1 MILQQK
7 PMFKRAYKKL
17 TPNQQARVKEEVRR
31 IVADPTLGVEKKQDL
46 KGIFVHKFKIST
58 QQYLLAYMFDPE
70 TLTLVFIGV
79 HENYYRNLKNY
90 LN

>member
-17 TPNQQARVKEEVRR
+17 TPKQQERVKEEIKR
-31 IVADPTLGVEKKQDL
+31 IIAEPTIGVEKKQDL
-46 KGIFVHKFKIST
+46 KVIFVHKFKIST
-58 QQYLLAYMFDPE
+58 QQYLLAYMFDPI
-70 TLTLVFIGV
+70 TLTLVFVGV

>member
-1 MILQQK
+1 MLLLQK

-17 TPNQQARVKEEVRR
+17 TPKQQARVKEEIRL
-31 IVADPTLGVEKKQDL
+31 IIAEPTIGVEKKQDL
-46 KGIFVHKFKIST
+46 KGVFVHKFKIST

>member
-1 MILQQK
+1 MQLLQK

-17 TPNQQARVKEEVRR
+17 TPKQQARVKEE
-31 IVADPTLGVEKKQDL
+31 IKLIIAEPTIGVEKKQDL

-70 TLTLVFIGV
+70 TLTLIFVGV

>member
-1 MILQQK
+1 MQLLQK

-17 TPNQQARVKEEVRR
+17 TPKQQARVKEEIRL
-31 IVADPTLGVEKKQDL
+31 IIAEPTIGVEKKQDL
-46 KGIFVHKFKIST
+46 KGVFVHKFKIST

>member
-1 MILQQK
+1 MILLQK

-17 TPNQQARVKEEVRR
+17 LPKQKVRVKEE
-31 IVADPTLGVEKKQDL
+31 IKLIMADPTIGVEKKQDL

>member
-17 TPNQQARVKEEVRR
+17 TPKQQERVKEEIKR
-31 IVADPTLGVEKKQDL
+31 IIAEPTIGVEKKQDL
-46 KGIFVHKFKIST
+46 KGIFVHKFKISM
-58 QQYLLAYMFDPE
+58 QQYLLAYMFDPI

>member
-1 MILQQK
+1 M
-7 PMFKRAYKKL
+7 
-17 TPNQQARVKEEVRR
+17 KEEIKR
-31 IVADPTLGVEKKQDL
+31 IIAEPTIGVEKKQDL

-58 QQYLLAYMFDPE
+58 QQYLLAYMFDPI

-79 HENYYRNLKNY
+79 YENYYRNLKNY

>member
-1 MILQQK
+1 MQLLQK
-7 PMFKRAYKKL
+7 PMFKCAYKKL
-17 TPNQQARVKEEVRR
+17 TPKQQARVKEE
-31 IVADPTLGVEKKQDL
+31 IKLIIAEPTIGVEKKQDL

-70 TLTLVFIGV
+70 TLTLIFVGV

>member
-17 TPNQQARVKEEVRR
+17 TPKQQERVKEEIKR
-31 IVADPTLGVEKKQDL
+31 IIAEPTIGVEKKQDL
-46 KGIFVHKFKIST
+46 KGVFVHKFKIST
-58 QQYLLAYMFDPE
+58 QQYLLVYMFDPE

>member
-17 TPNQQARVKEEVRR
+17 TPKQQERVKEEIKR
-31 IVADPTLGVEKKQDL
+31 IIAEPTIGVEKKQDL

-79 HENYYRNLKNY
+79 HENYHRNLKNY

>member
-1 MILQQK
+1 
-7 PMFKRAYKKL
+7 MFKRAYKKL
-17 TPNQQARVKEEVRR
+17 TAKQQERVKEEIKR
-31 IVADPTLGVEKKQDL
+31 IIAEPTIGVEKKQDL

-58 QQYLLAYMFDPE
+58 QQYLLAYMFDPI

-79 HENYYRNLKNY
+79 YENYYRNLKNY

>member
-17 TPNQQARVKEEVRR
+17 TPKQQERVKEEIKR
-31 IVADPTLGVEKKQDL
+31 IIAEPTIGVEKKQDL

-58 QQYLLAYMFDPE
+58 QQYLLAYMFDPI
-70 TLTLVFIGV
+70 TLTLVFVGV